1 MRVDLRRPRRVYGAL
16 EKCYCVTTLSKLAFV
31 ALHAIDYRCVLTFL
45 SASFCSVVGPGFY
58 RLSTLI
64 LLCFFLHVLQNVLC
78 KHQLFKFKICYKHI
92 FIKICIYICKEQ
104 KHRAIAF
111 ILFMPEV
118 NVDAW
123 HSMQSNSS
131 YGDAAALL
139 WH

>member
-1 MRVDLRRPRRVYGAL
+1 MKVDLRRPRRFYGAL
-16 EKCYCVTTLSKLAFV
+16 GKCYCFTTLSKLAFV

-58 RLSTLI
+58 RLSTLT
-64 LLCFFLHVLQNVLC
+64 LLCLFLHVLQNVLC
-78 KHQLFKFKICYKHI
+78 KDQLFKFKICYKHI
-92 FIKICIYICKEQ
+92 FIKIIYICKEQ

-111 ILFMPEV
+111 ILFMPKV

-123 HSMQSNSS
+123 HSVQSNSS

>member
-1 MRVDLRRPRRVYGAL
+1 MKVDLRRPRRFYGAL
-16 EKCYCVTTLSKLAFV
+16 GKCYCVTTLSKLAFV

-58 RLSTLI
+58 RLSTLT
-64 LLCFFLHVLQNVLC
+64 LLCLFLHVLQNVLC
-78 KHQLFKFKICYKHI
+78 KDQLFKFKICYQHI
-92 FIKICIYICKEQ
+92 FIKIIYICKEQ

-111 ILFMPEV
+111 ILFMPKV

-123 HSMQSNSS
+123 HSVQSNSS

>member
-1 MRVDLRRPRRVYGAL
+1 MKVDLRRPRRFYGAL
-16 EKCYCVTTLSKLAFV
+16 GKCYCVTTLSKLAFV

-58 RLSTLI
+58 RLSMLI
-64 LLCFFLHVLQNVLC
+64 LLCFFLNVLQNVLC
-78 KHQLFKFKICYKHI
+78 KDQLFKFKICYIHI
-92 FIKICIYICKEQ
+92 FIKIIYICKEQ

-123 HSMQSNSS
+123 HSVQSNSS